1 MAGKPP
7 PPGPTEPP
15 SDWEHYELYTRV
27 KKAIYSLPTRFESS
41 LSIAGVLATDL
52 FAFNSSLGAT
62 IEEQVVASL
71 NRLRS
76 VWDPDQ
82 SYALYDFERQPQTFP
97 DVVLKASSPNVTP
110 TILMGVELKGWYVLA
125 KEREPSFRYRVTPS
139 VCAPADLLVVVPWA
153 LSNVI
158 SGSPMVFQ
166 PFVIGARQA
175 AEYRNWYWEHERTG
189 NTDQSIRLADVA
201 QYYPAKSDMISDSAA
216 SDRGGNFGRFARTG
230 VMDPYMEDLFQER
243 LSGITLAA
251 WQRFLSI
258 FTESSSTEEVDRAL
272 ERLSTL
278 LSTAS
283 QASTEQATAL
293 QQKLRELAELLDKG
307 T

>member
-1 MAGKPP
+1 
-7 PPGPTEPP
+7 
-15 SDWEHYELYTRV
+15 
-27 KKAIYSLPTRFESS
+27 
-41 LSIAGVLATDL
+41 
-52 FAFNSSLGAT
+52 
-62 IEEQVVASL
+62 
-71 NRLRS
+71 
-76 VWDPDQ
+76 
-82 SYALYDFERQPQTFP
+82 
-97 DVVLKASSPNVTP
+97 
-110 TILMGVELKGWYVLA
+110 
-125 KEREPSFRYRVTPS
+125 
-139 VCAPADLLVVVPWA
+139 
-153 LSNVI
+153 
-158 SGSPMVFQ
+158 
-166 PFVIGARQA
+166 
-175 AEYRNWYWEHERTG
+175 
-189 NTDQSIRLADVA
+189 
-201 QYYPAKSDMISDSAA
+201 MISDSAA